1 MHYMF
6 FFSICKYL
14 FIPLYNKPRFSSS
27 WPIYRPFKQ
36 NNTIGNWQYCLPGG
50 DQLLLR
56 HPLHLR
62 DVLQDVRPR
71 HRLLLHPAVQP
82 VRLLRGDLLDPGD
95 GAHHVQR
102 DAAPGHVRP
111 SLHPPAQGFQGNL
124 RTAFTMQA
132 RSSNIAFPNSQ
143 IRLVIFLFIKFSKFK
158 ILKSWADFYFLK
170 M

>member
-1 MHYMF
+1 MNF
-6 FFSICKYL
+6 VILRKKCVICHSFQQL
-14 FIPLYNKPRFSSS
+14 NLFFIP
-27 WPIYRPFKQ
+27 PIWGLSTQ
-36 NNTIGNWQYCLPGG
+36 NNIIGNWQHCLPGG
-50 DQLLLR
+50 DQLLLC

-111 SLHPPAQGFQGNL
+111 PLHPPTQGLQGTYSGTYFINL
-124 RTAFTMQA
+124 GV
-132 RSSNIAFPNSQ
+132 IAGSYHG
-143 IRLVIFLFIKFSKFK
+143 VVS
-158 ILKSWADFYFLK
+158 ILGFY
-170 M
+170 